1 MLNLTQ
7 RKSSPRRDARASRQA
22 YVLEEQV
29 GFILRQATQRH
40 VGIFS
45 EHMDE
50 GLTPTQFSVVNML
63 DRVGSCSQNQL
74 GRLVAMDAANVKG
87 VIDRLTTRGITRTS
101 LDPSDARLLVV
112 TLTSDG
118 KKLARDCISSAIQIS
133 EETLAP
139 LTTAERKRL
148 LALLKKIT

>member
-1 MLNLTQ
+1 
-7 RKSSPRRDARASRQA
+7 
-22 YVLEEQV
+22 
-29 GFILRQATQRH
+29 
-40 VGIFS
+40 
-45 EHMDE
+45 MDE